1 MPRGAGT
8 PGGNARRYRLT
19 GQGAFDALFKGGR
32 RREGAYVQLVYAPA
46 QALPGKV
53 GFVLARKAL
62 PLAVD
67 RNRVRRMFRE
77 RVRAARPALEAY
89 DVIVRLKRGCPRSE
103 FGVVSAEAARL
114 LAELPPLSC
123 APR

>member
-1 MPRGAGT
+1 MPRAKPQRT
-8 PGGNARRYRLT
+8 RGGSARRHRLT
-19 GQGAFDALFKGGR
+19 GQGVFDALFKGGR

-46 QALPGKV
+46 RNPPGKV

-77 RVRAARPALEAY
+77 RARAARPGLEAY

-103 FGVVSAEAARL
+103 FRTVAAG
-114 LAELPPLSC
+114 
-123 APR
+123 